1 MLNLVA
7 DILMVA
13 GAIGAGVYC
22 LILSRR
28 LSRFT
33 DLEGG
38 MGGAVAVLSV
48 QVDDLKKALEEAR
61 KASNGSVSRLT
72 DMTKRAEESAARLE
86 ILLASM
92 HDLPESEPKPGA
104 KPTVTRRRRA
114 ACPEEQE
121 AA

>member
-1 MLNLVA
+1 MLNLIA
-7 DILMVA
+7 DILMAA
-13 GAIGAGVYC
+13 GSIGAGIYC
-22 LILSRR
+22 LVLSRR

-48 QVDDLKKALEEAR
+48 QVDDLTKALSEAR
-61 KASNGSVSRLT
+61 RASAGSVSQLT
-72 DMTKRAEESAARLE
+72 ELTRRAEESAAKLE

-92 HDLPESEPKPGA
+92 HDLPEPGDAAGKPR
-104 KPTVTRRRRA
+104 VSRRRRPA
-114 ACPEEQE
+114 RSEEQE